1 MKLNGDE
8 KRIQQLFREM
18 SSDERRRAPEF
29 ADVLAAAKS
38 GRARSLNRALT
49 LRLAMAVATIIV
61 GLLVAMAV
69 IVRPSKP
76 QGAAA
81 PEQVS
86 APPLQE
92 ADPDSNAPSRP
103 DVKADNRIAS
113 RRHVTKRTRSRRHSD
128 QIAIAVKSLFAW
140 QSPTNSLLKTPDD
153 ELLNSL
159 PRLGESLQMIKTY
172 SPEQFN

>member
-8 KRIQQLFREM
+8 KRIQQLFLEM
-18 SSDERRRAPEF
+18 SCDERQRAPEF
-29 ADVLAAAKS
+29 ADVLAAAKTA
-38 GRARSLNRALT
+38 RERSLNRAPT
-49 LRLAMAVATIIV
+49 LRLAMAVATIFV
-61 GLLVAMAV
+61 ALLIAMAV

-76 QGAAA
+76 QGAA
-81 PEQVS
+81 PEQAS
-86 APPLQE
+86 APALQH
-92 ADPDSNAPSRP
+92 ADPDTNSTSQP

-113 RRHVTKRTRSRRHSD
+113 RRHVTKRTRGRRHSD

-140 QSPTNSLLKTPDD
+140 QSPTTSLLTIPDD